1 MKMTIKN
8 VRMAFP
14 AIFQP
19 QSVGD
24 GEPAYGAK
32 FIVPTDHP
40 QVADIRKV
48 IENVAGAQWNAK
60 APSVL
65 KLLQADKKVAWVEGE
80 YINKNG
86 EPYDGFEGTFHISSR
101 SAKTKPTAFD
111 LANRPVTEA
120 DGLIYSGSY
129 VDAAIEFYAQDNKW
143 GRRINCGLR
152 GVRFAGHGESF
163 GGGAAASADD
173 FGAPTALE
181 DDFV

>member
-40 QVADIRKV
+40 QLADIRKDLAS
-48 IENVAGAQWNAK
+48 VATTQWNDK
-60 APSVL
+60 AASVL
-65 KLLQADKKVAWVEGE
+65 KLLQADKKVAWVEGP

-86 EPYDGFEGTFHISSR
+86 EPYDGFEGAYHVSSR
-101 SAKTKPTAFD
+101 SKTKPSAFD
-111 LANRPVTEA
+111 QLNRLITEA
-120 DGLIYSGSY
+120 DGLIYSGAY

-152 GVRFAGHGESF
+152 GVRFAKHGESF

-173 FGAPTALE
+173 FGAPIALE

>member
-1 MKMTIKN
+1 MKLTIKN

-19 QSVGD
+19 QAVGD

-32 FIVPTDHP
+32 FIVPADHP
-40 QVADIRKV
+40 QLPEIRKA
-48 IENVAGAQWNAK
+48 IEAVAKGQWNEK

-65 KLLQADKKVAWVEGE
+65 KLLQADKKVAWVEAP
-80 YINKNG
+80 YLDKNG
-86 EPYDGFEGTFHISSR
+86 EPYEGFQNAYHVSSR
-101 SAKTKPTAFD
+101 SKIKPSAFD
-111 LANRPVTEA
+111 TQNRAVTEA
-120 DGLIYSGSY
+120 DGLIYSGAF

-143 GRRINCGLR
+143 GRRVNCSLR

-163 GGGAAASADD
+163 GGGVAASADD